1 MGVAIDTKVAK
12 KWFRKASHQ
21 GLSAAHY
28 ELGLLCAKEC
38 GKKGNV
44 NGAVPRSNLLSS
56 DNAHLRTAT
65 LAEAF
70 ACFKQAAEQGHAKV
84 SISRR

>member
-21 GLSAAHY
+21 GLSAAQY
-28 ELGLLCAKEC
+28 ELGVLCSKEC
-38 GKKGNV
+38 SKKG
-44 NGAVPRSNLLSS
+44 PLSS
-56 DNAHLRTAT
+56 VGSDAAQLRAAA
-65 LAEAF
+65 LAEAV

-84 SISRR
+84 SCTIPTQC